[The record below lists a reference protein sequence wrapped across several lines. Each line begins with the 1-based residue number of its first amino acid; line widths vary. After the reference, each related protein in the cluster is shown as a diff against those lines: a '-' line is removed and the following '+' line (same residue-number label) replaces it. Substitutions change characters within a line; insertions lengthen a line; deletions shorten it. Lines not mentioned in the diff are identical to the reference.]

1 MGTTK
6 NVEMQIFNGTDYDTL
21 YPKVN
26 LSNITGKLM
35 LSNTTETLAVF
46 RGGTGMTSNPSML
59 TNLSS
64 TSAANVF
71 QSSPRPG
78 ITGTLAVNHG
88 GTGSTNAGG
97 AMYNLING
105 LSAVSGLADGDWIPV
120 QDVSA
125 GKSGGRKIR
134 FDNFASSLTMK
145 NVVKSLNFSRAQ
157 DFAVDF
163 SDDFSPNFPLFGAL
177 YFRNTQKTSNIKIK
191 NGSTTIFDFSPS
203 SQPVSGMILFH
214 VDGVICYMW
223 ITACGEDD
231 QESKTTIC
239 VDSMV
244 FYNLKF
250 NITCT
255 GAPWHMTA
263 VMASFSDI
271 MSSN

>member
-1 MGTTK
+1 MATTR
-6 NVEMQIFNGTDYDTL
+6 NIEMQYFNGTDYDTL

-26 LSNITGKLM
+26 F
-35 LSNTTETLAVF
+35 SNTTGTLAVS

-177 YFRNTQKTSNIKIK
+177 YFRNTQKRQILKLKTVVLQYL
-191 NGSTTIFDFSPS
+191 IFL
-203 SQPVSGMILFH
+203 QVVSLFL
-214 VDGVICYMW
+214 V
-223 ITACGEDD
+223 
-231 QESKTTIC
+231 
-239 VDSMV
+239 
-244 FYNLKF
+244 
-250 NITCT
+250 
-255 GAPWHMTA
+255 
-263 VMASFSDI
+263 
-271 MSSN
+271 